1 MMVTHN
7 MQQALDYGSRLLM
20 MDGGEIILDI
30 GSEDKARLTMGDIV
44 KRFHEIKKRDLVND
58 QMLLQ

>member
-30 GSEDKARLTMGDIV
+30 GQQEKAKLTMAE
-44 KRFHEIKKRDLVND
+44 K
-58 QMLLQ
+58 